1 MFDSFGILRQGVR
14 GQGHWKIFFPASPA
28 LPASPKHPLK
38 KYLFTEKLSFF
49 SNSFQNTD
57 TVFFLQPGLLL
68 ELTGKTH
75 SYKVS
80 ESFVFLSVNKFT
92 HS

>member
-1 MFDSFGILRQGVR
+1 
-14 GQGHWKIFFPASPA
+14 
-28 LPASPKHPLK
+28 
-38 KYLFTEKLSFF
+38 
-49 SNSFQNTD
+49 
-57 TVFFLQPGLLL
+57 LL

-92 HS
+92 HSWQGFELQEAIKLN